1 MSSTRL
7 EKDSMGTLD
16 VPADALYGAQTQR
29 AVNNFPI
36 SGQPM
41 PEAFIRAL
49 ILIKSAAAISNNQ
62 LECISADQADAITKA
77 CSELLEQDDLM
88 QHFPVDVFQTGSG
101 TSSNMNANEVIATL
115 ASRALDEAISANDHV
130 NFGQS
135 SNDVIPSAVHVSAAI
150 ELNNKL
156 LPALRHLHSTIEKKA
171 ATLAGLCKTGR
182 THLMDA
188 MPVRMDQSLL
198 AWGAQ
203 IQQNIQQLEALQP
216 AIQTL
221 GQGGTA
227 VGTGINAHPDFARAF
242 NQNLSGLDDGTVTGC
257 GCSKPADEPAHMH
270 HRALCLQHAAMKGVG
285 THLVDEVGA
294 AEHCRIRVGILVQ
307 RLEIAGEAL
316 VVRRFGGQLQLSGP
330 PEIAVDFLIRNDPL
344 DRGNAI
350 VERLVDSTCLV
361 WAEGFTGMAVTVS
374 DAVIEMAAIA
384 ARCPK
389 ADSFGFEHHDG
400 MPLLSQLAG
409 STQPGKA
416 RADDRIVKAAASGIF
431 RCRIEGGRRIVPVG
445 EVFHVT
451 SSKAKHARQAAH
463 ALDLGILVER
473 VGRLVFAVD
482 PDF

>member
-242 NQNLSGLDDGTVTGC
+242 NQNLSGLTDITFT
-257 GCSKPADEPAHMH
+257 PADNFF
-270 HRALCLQHAAMKGVG
+270 ALIGSQDTAVALSGQLKATAVSVMKIANDLRWMNSGPLAGLGEISLEALQPGSSIMPGKVNPVIPEAAAMVAAQVIGNDAAITIGGQSGNFELNVMLPMIASNLLNSIDLLANSTTLLADKAIATFTVNEEKLSEAL
-285 THLVDEVGA
+285 HQNPILVTALNPIIGYLKA
-294 AEHCRIRVGILVQ
+294 AEIAKQAYREKRAIIDVAEENTDLSREELQ
-307 RLEIAGEAL
+307 RLL
-316 VVRRFGGQLQLSGP
+316 
-330 PEIAVDFLIRNDPL
+330 DPAKL
-344 DRGNAI
+344 
-350 VERLVDSTCLV
+350 T
-361 WAEGFTGMAVTVS
+361 
-374 DAVIEMAAIA
+374 
-384 ARCPK
+384 
-389 ADSFGFEHHDG
+389 
-400 MPLLSQLAG
+400 
-409 STQPGKA
+409 
-416 RADDRIVKAAASGIF
+416 
-431 RCRIEGGRRIVPVG
+431 EGG
-445 EVFHVT
+445 
-451 SSKAKHARQAAH
+451 
-463 ALDLGILVER
+463 L
-473 VGRLVFAVD
+473 
-482 PDF
+482 